1 MLAAMCREL
10 ETLYPEM
17 VRIRRDLHMYPELS
31 FQEVNTPQKVADY
44 LENLGLEVRTGVG
57 GRGVVGLLRGG
68 AAEKESRTIA
78 LRADFDALPIQDEKE
93 VPYKSKIPGVM
104 HACGHDLHTASLL
117 GAAHVLSKV
126 RDKLRGNVVFL
137 HQFGEEK
144 PPGGAKAMIEDG
156 CLDGVDVIYGAHVWP
171 ALSVGEV
178 AVTEGYAMA
187 AGDLFEIEIK
197 GRGGHGA
204 QPHMTVDP
212 LVVGCQLV
220 LNLQQ
225 IVSRHVNPLE
235 PAVLT
240 VASIHSGQASNVIP
254 DTCTLTGTIRCFNP
268 DVRQLMHEQIAKI
281 TKATCE
287 AADAVGSLVFHKG
300 YDAVWNHPEQVRSV
314 EAAAMQVVG
323 EDKVKRVEPSMTGE
337 DFSAY
342 LQKVPG
348 AFFFVGVGNPEQ
360 DAIYPLHHPRFDGD
374 ERAMLITG
382 KLFLHLVWRELE

>member
-10 ETLYPEM
+10 ETLYPEL
-17 VRIRRDLHMYPELS
+17 VNIRRDLHMYPELS

-44 LENLGLEVRTGVG
+44 LQNLGLEVRTGVG
-57 GRGVVGLLRGG
+57 GRGVIGLLRGG
-68 AAEKESRTIA
+68 AAEKGGRTIA

-93 VPYKSKIPGVM
+93 VPYKSRIPGVM

-117 GAAHVLSKV
+117 GAAHVLSKA
-126 RDKLRGNVVFL
+126 REELRGNVVFL

-225 IVSRHVNPLE
+225 IVSRRVNPLE

-254 DTCTLTGTIRCFNP
+254 DICKLTGTIRCFSP
-268 DVRQLMHEQIAKI
+268 DVRQLLHEQITKI

-287 AADAVGSLVFHKG
+287 AADAAGSLVFRKG

-314 EAAAMQVVG
+314 EEAAIRVVG
-323 EDKVKRVEPSMTGE
+323 EDKFKRVEPSMTGE

-382 KLFLHLVWRELE
+382 KLFLHLVWKELG

>member
-1 MLAAMCREL
+1 MLTDLGREL
-10 ETLYPEM
+10 ETLYPEL
-17 VRIRRDLHMYPELS
+17 VNFRRDLHMYPELS

-44 LENLGLEVRTGVG
+44 LKNLGLEVRTGVG
-57 GRGVVGLLRGG
+57 GRGVIGLLRGG
-68 AAEKESRTIA
+68 AAENVGRTIA

-93 VPYKSKIPGVM
+93 VSYKSRIPGVM

-126 RDKLRGNVVFL
+126 KDELRGNVVFL

-212 LVVGCQLV
+212 LIAGCQLV

-225 IVSRHVNPLE
+225 IVSRRVNPLE

-254 DTCTLTGTIRCFNP
+254 DTCKLTGTIRCFSP
-268 DVRQLMHEQIAKI
+268 DVRQLLHEQIAKV

-314 EAAAMQVVG
+314 EEAAKRVVG

-348 AFFFVGVGNPEQ
+348 AFLFVGVGNPEQ
-360 DAIYPLHHPRFDGD
+360 DCIYPLHHPRFDGD

-382 KLFLHLVWRELE
+382 KLFLHLVWKELG

>member
-1 MLAAMCREL
+1 MLAAICREL

-17 VRIRRDLHMYPELS
+17 VNFRRVLHMYPELS
-31 FQEVNTPQKVADY
+31 FQEVNTPQKVTDY
-44 LENLGLEVRTGVG
+44 LKNLGLEVRKGVG
-57 GRGVVGLLRGG
+57 GRGVIGLLRGG
-68 AAEKESRTIA
+68 AAENAGRTIA

-93 VPYKSKIPGVM
+93 VPYKSRIPGVM

-126 RDKLRGNVVFL
+126 KDELRGNVVFL

-171 ALSVGEV
+171 ALTVGEV
-178 AVTEGYAMA
+178 AVTDGYAMA

-220 LNLQQ
+220 LTLQQ
-225 IVSRHVNPLE
+225 IISRRVNPLE

-254 DTCTLTGTIRCFNP
+254 DTCKLTGTIRCYNP

-314 EAAAMQVVG
+314 EEVAMQVVG

-348 AFFFVGVGNPEQ
+348 AFFFVGVGNPEL

-374 ERAMLITG
+374 EQAMLITG
-382 KLFLHLVWRELE
+382 KLFLHLVWKELG